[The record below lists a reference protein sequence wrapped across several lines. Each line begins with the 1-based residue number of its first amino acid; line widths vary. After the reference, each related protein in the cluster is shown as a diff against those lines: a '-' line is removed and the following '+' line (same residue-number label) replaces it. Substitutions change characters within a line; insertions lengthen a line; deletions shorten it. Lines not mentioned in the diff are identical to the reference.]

1 MIYVILFLS
10 LLFIGTGFILTEKNA
25 PYLLSGYNT
34 MSKEEQ
40 AKFDLESYVPHFRK
54 FHLFL
59 GISFGVIGLA
69 LHYFIGENASGIFL
83 GIYPILAYIYFIWS
97 TKHYNVSAKSKR
109 KTNIGIAV
117 MIATLFFVI
126 GLMMFGFKNDPLIV
140 HKDKIELKGSYG
152 ETLSKEDITDVQLVE
167 KLPKITMRTNG
178 FALGK
183 INKGYFRTKDGETV
197 KLILNSDKKPY
208 IQITKNNGKKIFFSS
223 KDKSNE
229 RLFEDIK
236 NL

>member
-10 LLFIGTGFILTEKNA
+10 LLFIGTAFILTEKNA

-40 AKFDLESYVPHFRK
+40 AKFDLESYVPYFRK

-69 LHYFIGENASGIFL
+69 LHRFVSENASGIFV
-83 GIYPILAYIYFIWS
+83 GIYPILAYIYFIWKGNRYAS
-97 TKHYNVSAKSKR
+97 GKYKRMTK
-109 KTNIGIAV
+109 IGIGV

-126 GLMMFGFKNDPLIV
+126 GLMMLGFKNDPLIV
-140 HKDKIELKGSYG
+140 HKDKIQFKGSYG

-197 KLILNSDKKPY
+197 KLLLNSDRKPY

-229 RLFEDIK
+229 QLFEDIK